1 MPLSLLQIVL
11 LAIILFTLT
20 RVILRMKE
28 GRLEVGSFI
37 FWVLIWITAIAAVLF
52 PDVTTNIANQIG
64 VGRGADAIIYI
75 SLIVLFYLIFRTNV
89 AMENIQQNL
98 TQLVRELSLEK
109 TKKRDK
115 KAKQP
120 AKKSS

>member
-11 LAIILFTLT
+11 LILIIFTLT

-28 GRLEVGSFI
+28 GRLEVGPFI
-37 FWVLIWITAIAAVLF
+37 FWVLIWITAVAAVLF

-75 SLIVLFYLIFRTNV
+75 SLIVLFSVPTDY
-89 AMENIQQNL
+89 
-98 TQLVRELSLEK
+98 
-109 TKKRDK
+109 
-115 KAKQP
+115 
-120 AKKSS
+120 